1 MATEALR
8 SQVGKK
14 WQDAFARLN
23 HGEPGISGLM
33 TFSQVSVG
41 AYCQII
47 LLTCIGTGMGSFDR
61 LCASKGPQCPSSSQR
76 IQCVR
81 LSCAAFMFK
90 YVQVDMELVKH
101 AFDLVSQCRRLPVM
115 LEAFLGTISS
125 SVALSEY

>member
-1 MATEALR
+1 MAGR
-8 SQVGKK
+8 ICSSQPRRAWNIGPHDL
-14 WQDAFARLN
+14 QS
-23 HGEPGISGLM
+23 GECRRVLSNNFIDLYWYR
-33 TFSQVSVG
+33 
-41 AYCQII
+41 AWA
-47 LLTCIGTGMGSFDR
+47 LLTDFVRPKDLNVPAPPNEYS
-61 LCASKGPQCPSSSQR
+61 ASD
-76 IQCVR
+76 